1 MWTANFF
8 YKFFKYKKDKSGKIV
23 KFNSYK
29 IFELEDELKNKI
41 QNIDK
46 QITVNSQELLQAQI
60 VKFRSAFSKS
70 NNFLEIIGQNVY
82 KNKLDDSIRW
92 HQEQLKGLYMDR
104 KILKI
109 KLEKI
114 QGIFWISRIKRLLTL
129 ISIGFLILFILFIFL
144 SGFMIIIYLLP
155 IILFIYLGYWIASK
169 KH

>member
-46 QITVNSQELLQAQI
+46 QISVNSQDLLQAQI

-82 KNKLDDSIRW
+82 QNKLS
-92 HQEQLKGLYMDR
+92 LK
-104 KILKI
+104 
-109 KLEKI
+109 
-114 QGIFWISRIKRLLTL
+114 F
-129 ISIGFLILFILFIFL
+129 
-144 SGFMIIIYLLP
+144 
-155 IILFIYLGYWIASK
+155 
-169 KH
+169 